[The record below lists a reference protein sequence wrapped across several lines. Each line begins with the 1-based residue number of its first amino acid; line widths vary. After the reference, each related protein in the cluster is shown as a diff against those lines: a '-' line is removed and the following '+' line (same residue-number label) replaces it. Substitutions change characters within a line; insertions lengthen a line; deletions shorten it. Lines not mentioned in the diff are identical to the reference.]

1 VNTRTI
7 LDPRPP
13 TLDSFTRR
21 HIGPDAAAQEEMLRA
36 VGVPALDALI
46 DQTIPSGIRFSKG
59 LQLPPA
65 ETEAAYLRRLRDVAA
80 KNRVTRSYIGMGYYD
95 THTPAVILR
104 NVFENPGWYTP
115 YTPYQ
120 AEIAQGRLESL
131 LNFQTMVSDLTG
143 MEIASASLLDE
154 ATAAAEAMTMFHRL
168 NAKKAPAGQESVFL
182 VSSRTFPQTID
193 VLKGRAEPLG
203 IRLEIGELDAL
214 PMDRAF
220 GLLVQYPDDRGDV
233 RDLRQTI
240 DKAHA
245 AGLLVAVASDLMA
258 LTLFVPPGEMG
269 ADAVVGNSQ
278 RFGVPLGYGG
288 PHAAFFATRE
298 SFVRQAPGR
307 IIGVSVDARGH
318 RAYRM
323 ALQTREQH
331 IRREKATSNI
341 CTAQALLANIAAMY
355 AVFHGPDGLRS
366 IGERI
371 HNLARVIEDAL
382 VAHGLRQTNA
392 AYFDTLRIEGANA
405 AAVRTAALAAG
416 INFRYF
422 EDGAIGI
429 GVDETTTIEDVA
441 DIVKT
446 FVAGG
451 KPVFRDGMPF
461 ALKAPRDLKR
471 TSKYLTHPVFN
482 THHSETGMMRYIR
495 SLERKDVGLDTSM
508 IPLGSC
514 TMKLNAAAE
523 MLPVTWPGFS
533 RMHPFAPVDQAQGYA
548 EVFRDLETA
557 LCEVT
562 GFAGMSLQPNS
573 GAQGEFT
580 GLMVIRAYHRGRGDL
595 HRDVV
600 LIPTSAHGTNPAS
613 ATMAGMRVVL
623 VSCDSHG
630 YVEVDD
636 LRAKAA
642 QHRDTLAALMV
653 TYPSTYGIFE
663 ERIREICAIVHE
675 HGGQVYMDGANM
687 NAQVGLTSPASIGAD
702 LCHLN
707 LHKTFAIPHGG
718 GGPGMGPIGVAA
730 HLVPFLPGHS
740 VIHTGGATAIP
751 AVSAAPWGSASILLI
766 SYGYVRMLGADG
778 MTDATRIAILNAN
791 YIKARLEAHYGVLY
805 ANRNGRVA
813 HELIFDLRPFKLGAG
828 PSVDET
834 DVAKRLMDYGFHAPT
849 VSFPVPGTMMVEP
862 TESEAK
868 GELDRFCDALIAIR
882 KEIQAVLDGKADAKD
897 NVLKNAPHTADAVT
911 ADAWSHPYSREQ
923 AAYPLPWVRANKV
936 WPSVS
941 RIDNPYGD
949 RNLMCACPP
958 IEAYEPTSA

>member
-1 VNTRTI
+1 MNTNTAI
-7 LDPRPP
+7 DPR
-13 TLDSFTRR
+13 TTDHDAFQHR
-21 HIGPDAAAQEEMLRA
+21 HIGPDAAAQDEMLRTI
-36 VGVPALDALI
+36 GLPSLDALI

-59 LQLPPA
+59 LTLPFA
-65 ETEAAYLRRLRDVAA
+65 ETEAAYLRRLRGVAA
-80 KNRVTRSYIGMGYYD
+80 KNRVTRSCIGMGYYD

-131 LNFQTMVSDLTG
+131 LNFQTMVRDLTG

-154 ATAAAEAMTMFHRL
+154 GTAAAEAMTMFHRL
-168 NAKKAPAGQESVFL
+168 NMKKAPAGQESVFL
-182 VSSRTFPQTID
+182 VSSRTFPQTLD

-203 IRLEIGELDAL
+203 IRLEIGEPDAL
-214 PMDRAF
+214 PMEKAF
-220 GLLVQYPDDRGDV
+220 GVLLQYPDDRGEV
-233 RDLRQTI
+233 RDLRPVI
-240 DKAHA
+240 EKAHA
-245 AGLLVAVASDLMA
+245 AGVLVAVATDLMA
-258 LTLFVPPGEMG
+258 LTLLTPPGEMG

-298 SFVRQAPGR
+298 SFIRQAPGR

-341 CTAQALLANIAAMY
+341 CTAQALLANMAAMY
-355 AVFHGPDGLRS
+355 AVFHGPDGLRA

-371 HNLARVIEDAL
+371 HNMARLVEDAL
-382 VAHGLRQTNA
+382 VALGLRQTNA
-392 AYFDTLRIEGANA
+392 AYFDTLRIEGAQV
-405 AAVRTAALAAG
+405 AAVTKAAVAAG
-416 INFRYF
+416 INYRYF
-422 EDGAIGI
+422 ADGAIGMSL
-429 GVDETTTIEDVA
+429 DETSTIEDVA
-441 DIVKT
+441 DIIKT
-446 FVAGG
+446 FSPSERAVFMAG
-451 KPVFRDGMPF
+451 VPF
-461 ALKAPRDLKR
+461 TLKAPRELRR
-471 TSKYLTHPVFN
+471 TSQYLQHPVFK
-482 THHSETGMMRYIR
+482 THHSETEMMRYIR

-533 RMHPFAPVDQAQGYA
+533 RMHPFVPIDQAQGYA
-548 EVFRDLETA
+548 EVFRDLEAA

-573 GAQGEFT
+573 GAQGEFA
-580 GLMVIRAYHRGRGDL
+580 GLMTIRAYHRDRGDL

-600 LIPTSAHGTNPAS
+600 LIPSSAHGTNPAS
-613 ATMAGMRVVL
+613 ASMAGLRVV
-623 VSCDSHG
+623 VVACDNKG
-630 YVEVDD
+630 YIELDD
-636 LRAKAA
+636 LRAKAR
-642 QHRDTLAALMV
+642 QHHDALAALMV

-663 ERIREICAIVHE
+663 ERIREICAVVHE

-702 LCHLN
+702 VCHLN

-718 GGPGMGPIGVAA
+718 GGPGMGPIGVAQ
-730 HLVPFLPGHS
+730 HLVPYLPGHPVVS
-740 VIHTGGATAIP
+740 VGGAKAIP

-766 SYGYVRMLGADG
+766 SYGYVRMLGAGG
-778 MTDATRIAILNAN
+778 MTDATRVAILNAN
-791 YIKARLEAHYGVLY
+791 YIKARLEAHYDVLY
-805 ANRNGRVA
+805 ANHSGRVA
-813 HELIFDLRPFKLGAG
+813 HEMIFDLRPFKHGAA
-828 PSVDET
+828 SVDEQ

-849 VSFPVPGTMMVEP
+849 VSFPVPGTMMIEP
-862 TESEAK
+862 TESEPK
-868 GELDRFCDALIAIR
+868 GELDRFCEALIAIR
-882 KEIQAVLDGKADAKD
+882 KEIQAVLDGEADAKD

-911 ADAWSHPYSREQ
+911 ADTWSHPYSREQ

-949 RNLMCACPP
+949 RNLICACPP
-958 IEAYEPTSA
+958 IEAYADRSA